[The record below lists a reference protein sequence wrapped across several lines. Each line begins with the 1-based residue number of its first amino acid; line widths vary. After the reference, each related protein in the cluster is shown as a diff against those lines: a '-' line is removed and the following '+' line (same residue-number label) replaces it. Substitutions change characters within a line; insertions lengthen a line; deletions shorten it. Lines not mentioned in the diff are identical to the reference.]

1 MTPDHLRASHGL
13 AFHHPLAFW
22 AGCALIITGVASHM
36 PMFMMGRHTHWQ
48 MVGMPM
54 DAWMLWGMAM
64 IPAGVVL
71 AGFGLMPRLAMM
83 RESLHGGGHLSG
95 RHQHFHVADGVAL
108 NREHWKLVVVLVV
121 ALAVDVMQPARS
133 EEHTSELQSLMGLS
147 SAVFC

>member
-1 MTPDHLRASHGL
+1 MTPDDLRASHGL
-13 AFHHPLAFW
+13 AFHHPLAFC

-36 PMFMMGRHTHWQ
+36 PMYMMGRHTHWQ

-83 RESLHGGGHLSG
+83 RESRHGERKST
-95 RHQHFHVADGVAL
+95 RL
-108 NREHWKLVVVLVV
+108 N
-121 ALAVDVMQPARS
+121 
-133 EEHTSELQSLMGLS
+133 S
-147 SAVFC
+147 SP

>member
-95 RHQHFHVADGVAL
+95 RHQIGRASC
-108 NREHWKLVVVLVV
+108 RERVCQYV
-121 ALAVDVMQPARS
+121 
-133 EEHTSELQSLMGLS
+133 
-147 SAVFC
+147 

>member
-1 MTPDHLRASHGL
+1 MTPDSTRASHGL

-22 AGCALIITGVASHM
+22 AGCALILAGVASHM

-83 RESLHGGGHLSG
+83 RESLHGGDRKST
-95 RHQHFHVADGVAL
+95 
-108 NREHWKLVVVLVV
+108 
-121 ALAVDVMQPARS
+121 
-133 EEHTSELQSLMGLS
+133 TSELQSLMTIS
-147 SAVFC
+147 

>member
-83 RESLHGGGHLSG
+83 RESLH
-95 RHQHFHVADGVAL
+95 
-108 NREHWKLVVVLVV
+108 
-121 ALAVDVMQPARS
+121 RS
-133 EEHTSELQSLMGLS
+133 EEHTSELKSLMRLS
-147 SAVFC
+147 YAVFCLN

>member
-1 MTPDHLRASHGL
+1 MAFVGPRTNGSQTAFLTPCLRRGGSKARGFRCSYIPSANTMTPDHLRASHGL

-71 AGFGLMPRLAMM
+71 AGFGLMPR
-83 RESLHGGGHLSG
+83 
-95 RHQHFHVADGVAL
+95 
-108 NREHWKLVVVLVV
+108 
-121 ALAVDVMQPARS
+121 RS
-133 EEHTSELQSLMGLS
+133 EEHTSELQSLMRIS
-147 SAVFC
+147 YAVFG

>member
-1 MTPDHLRASHGL
+1 
-13 AFHHPLAFW
+13 
-22 AGCALIITGVASHM
+22 M

-83 RESLHGGGHLSG
+83 RESLPRGGHLSG
-95 RHQHFHVADGVAL
+95 RHQHFHVAAGVPL
-108 NREHWKLVVVLVV
+108 NRAPWT
-121 ALAVDVMQPARS
+121 LAFVPLRS
-133 EEHTSELQSLMGLS
+133 EDGRGGHECASRARCRWT
-147 SAVFC
+147 